1 MRLRLLPLSVLSFA
15 AAAPAVLAAQE
26 QASRPNPLEVNTGLM
41 FWTLVIFGLL
51 MIVLGKFAFPKL
63 LGAVEARERALQE
76 AIDAANRDRDEAAK
90 LLEEQQK
97 KLEAMRGEAQRYIAE
112 GRQAGENVRTGLIEQ
127 AHKEQQDILERAR
140 REIGAER
147 DKAIEELRRQAV
159 DLAVKGASKILER
172 NLDDATNRELV
183 EQFLA
188 TVSTTPAKR

>member
-1 MRLRLLPLSVLSFA
+1 MRLKLLPVLILA
-15 AAAPAVLAAQE
+15 AATPALLVAQGE
-26 QASRPNPLEVNTGLM
+26 ESRPNPLSVNTGLM

-76 AIDAANRDRDEAAK
+76 AIDAAKRDREEAAK
-90 LLEEQQK
+90 LLEEQKRQ
-97 KLEAMRGEAQRYIAE
+97 LEAMRAEAQRYIAE
-112 GRQAGENVRTGLIEQ
+112 GRQAGENVRTGIIDQ

-140 REIGAER
+140 GEIAAER

-159 DLAVKGASKILER
+159 DLAIKGAGKVLER
-172 NLDDATNRELV
+172 NLDDAANRQLV

-188 TVSTTPAKR
+188 TVNTTPAKR